1 MEMDWSLNGV
11 APEELIGVFGVDSAL
26 QMCEDCDKREL
37 EIVKEKA
44 CAGCYFE
51 LVRCKHREECRD
63 YAMYNLGEGGVK

>member
-1 MEMDWSLNGV
+1 MDDWSLNEV
-11 APEELIGVFGVDSAL
+11 APEELIGVFGIDSAL
-26 QMCEDCDKREL
+26 QMCKDCDKREL
-37 EIVKEKA
+37 EVIKEKS